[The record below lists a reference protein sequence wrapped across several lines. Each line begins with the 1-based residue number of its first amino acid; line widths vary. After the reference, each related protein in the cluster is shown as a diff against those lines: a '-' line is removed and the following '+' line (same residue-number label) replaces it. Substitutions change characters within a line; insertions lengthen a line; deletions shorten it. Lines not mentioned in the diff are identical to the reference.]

1 MSKVLRDPLKY
12 LVAPI
17 LFFLYSS
24 ILVLYQYLVQPWM
37 VKKKEKGKTLFTYI
51 KITLYYVDKMGPI

>member
-12 LVAPI
+12 LVAPT

-24 ILVLYQYLVQPWM
+24 ILILYQHLVQPWM
-37 VKKKEKGKTLFTYI
+37 VKKKERITFFFMYV
-51 KITLYYVDKMGPI
+51 KITLNIIDKMGSI